1 MSEAI
6 QANEREQ
13 LSIKLGNIDALLAV
27 KRERLREGNTVPDT
41 FEYEGRVL
49 DTDKAVERLIE
60 IFLRDIDRL
69 YDA

>member
-1 MSEAI
+1 MNEALS
-6 QANEREQ
+6 NDDQ
-13 LSIKLGNIDALLAV
+13 LSRAYRGIDTVLAV

-49 DTDKAVERLIE
+49 DTDKAVEKLIE
-60 IFLRDIDRL
+60 IFSRDIDRL

>member
-1 MSEAI
+1 MKEAI
-6 QANEREQ
+6 SNDDQ
-13 LSIKLGNIDALLAV
+13 LSQIYRKIDDVLAV

-49 DTDKAVERLIE
+49 DTDKAVEKLIE
-60 IFLRDIDRL
+60 IFSRDIDRL

>member
-13 LSIKLGNIDALLAV
+13 LSIKLGNIDTLLTV

-60 IFLRDIDRL
+60 IFSRDIDRL

>member
-1 MSEAI
+1 MNEA
-6 QANEREQ
+6 
-13 LSIKLGNIDALLAV
+13 LSNDDKLSQTYRNIDTVLAV

-49 DTDKAVERLIE
+49 DTDKAVEKLIE